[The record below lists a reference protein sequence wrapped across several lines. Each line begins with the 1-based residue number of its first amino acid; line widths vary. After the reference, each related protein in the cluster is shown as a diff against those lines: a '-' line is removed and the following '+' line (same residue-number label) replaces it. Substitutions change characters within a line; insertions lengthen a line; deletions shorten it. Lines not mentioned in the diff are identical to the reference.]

1 MSGKVCQDQT
11 GFVDFHLVTHRLEAD
26 PRVKQAVGTN
36 NVCACLCHPE
46 IYSWL
51 LEKVFGKHAC
61 KSGTDLTAHSP
72 AETPDRSPFGPM
84 AIVAAIG
91 FLY

>member
-1 MSGKVCQDQT
+1 MAGQVGQDQIR
-11 GFVDFHLVTHRLEAD
+11 FVDFSTHRLKAD
-26 PRVKQAVGTN
+26 PRVKEAVGTN

-46 IYSWL
+46 IYSWIL
-51 LEKVFGKHAC
+51 GKSFW
-61 KSGTDLTAHSP
+61 KYGTDLTAHSP